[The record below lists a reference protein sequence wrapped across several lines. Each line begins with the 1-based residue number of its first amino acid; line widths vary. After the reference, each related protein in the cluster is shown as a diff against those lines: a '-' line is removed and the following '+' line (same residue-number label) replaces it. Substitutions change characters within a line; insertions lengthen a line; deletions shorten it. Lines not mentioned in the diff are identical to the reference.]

1 MTNNERAPFSFD
13 DRDQYDPELVENE
26 ITDIIGST
34 ANNRTA
40 SLEIAQNKSQEAA
53 EHADTLRSFGG
64 IAFEAT
70 NADPYYDVE
79 LKGTQEALGP
89 FSPNEQSAAPAAHDT
104 EHPVAS

>member
-1 MTNNERAPFSFD
+1 MTNNERTLFPSD
-13 DRDQYDPELVENE
+13 DHDQYDPELVEGE
-26 ITDIIGST
+26 INDIIGST

-40 SLEIAQNKSQEAA
+40 GLEIAQNKSQEVA

-89 FSPNEQSAAPAAHDT
+89 FSPLEQSTTPAAHDT
-104 EHPVAS
+104 DHPVAS

>member
-1 MTNNERAPFSFD
+1 MTNIENTPLPSD
-13 DRDQYDPELVENE
+13 DHDQYDSQLVENE
-26 ITDIIGST
+26 ITEIIGST
-34 ANNRTA
+34 ASNRA
-40 SLEIAQNKSQEAA
+40 PGLEIAQNKSQEVA

-89 FSPNEQSAAPAAHDT
+89 FSPTEQSSAPAAHDT